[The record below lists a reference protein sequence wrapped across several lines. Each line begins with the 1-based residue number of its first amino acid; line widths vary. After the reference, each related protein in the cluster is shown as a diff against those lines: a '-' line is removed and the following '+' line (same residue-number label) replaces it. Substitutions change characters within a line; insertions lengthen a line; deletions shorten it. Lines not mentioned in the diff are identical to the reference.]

1 MDFNQSPMI
10 LQDSPATYILTLW
23 RNMQEHVISMVKSI
37 PATPR
42 WRSPP
47 QSSWVLRGDVGWAI
61 AWCITTPASRIFVG
75 RAVPWGRGWIVLDVT
90 CILPNNSSTNYRK
103 HHPSSRQSTQHPS
116 LNPPWC
122 LSVSSDFG
130 SLDPRFATVLQLD
143 EVQGQ
148 RQRNGVEDGAVFFR
162 GCWET

>member
-10 LQDSPATYILTLW
+10 LQDYPATYILTLW

-75 RAVPWGRGWIVLDVT
+75 RTVPWGRGWIVWMLLS
-90 CILPNNSSTNYRK
+90 ILPNNSSTILRAVNQ
-103 HHPSSRQSTQHPS
+103 HCILPSTLDVCRSHQI
-116 LNPPWC
+116 
-122 LSVSSDFG
+122 
-130 SLDPRFATVLQLD
+130 LDPWILALLQCFNLTRCRD
-143 EVQGQ
+143 
-148 RQRNGVEDGAVFFR
+148 NGNGTGWKIVPCFFVVA
-162 GCWET
+162 GKLKKG